1 MTEEHRWG
9 FVIYSGR
16 VPADA
21 DGEKDESTVD
31 AVTVNVMSPAVYAIK
46 LKAELARVQA
56 ELQACSGRAGNA
68 AVEAAATVES
78 ASVDD
83 ILAVEAEHGS
93 AVSTVGVIF
102 DWKVEYLTPQVM
114 LNLFTVS
121 KVKAAILSRPTTRSS
136 RNGGIVGDG
145 AAGGGS
151 GAVNRSRQSYT
162 LGKTRPVCLTTLAL
176 TPSLPRTCSRTLL
189 DCVVSR

>member
-31 AVTVNVMSPAVYAIK
+31 AVTVNVMSPAAYASK
-46 LKAELARVQA
+46 LKAELTRVQA
-56 ELQACSGRAGNA
+56 ELQACSDRAGSE

-78 ASVDD
+78 ASVED

-93 AVSTVGVIF
+93 AASTVGVIF
-102 DWKVEYLTPQVM
+102 DWKVEY
-114 LNLFTVS
+114 
-121 KVKAAILSRPTTRSS
+121 VK
-136 RNGGIVGDG
+136 
-145 AAGGGS
+145 
-151 GAVNRSRQSYT
+151 
-162 LGKTRPVCLTTLAL
+162 
-176 TPSLPRTCSRTLL
+176 
-189 DCVVSR
+189 